1 MRGHVVALALAAA
14 FGVMR
19 PCAAEDIPT
28 AAQWMDDLMWGR
40 GPIGGPF
47 ALTDATGVRRTDAA
61 FRGKLVVLYFG
72 YTFCPDICP
81 TDLFAIA
88 KAIELLGP
96 KGDMVQP
103 VFVTIDPDRDTP
115 AILADYVAAFHTRLI
130 GLTGSTDEIATV
142 TRAYKAWFAK
152 APGRAAGDYSIDHT
166 GVIYL
171 IGRDGKY
178 LGFLPPQTTPERI
191 AEALRTAL

>member
-1 MRGHVVALALAAA
+1 MRGRVFALAVAAILGA
-14 FGVMR
+14 TP
-19 PCAAEDIPT
+19 PCAAEDVST
-28 AAQWMDDLMWGR
+28 AAQWMDDLMWGH

-47 ALTDATGVRRTDAA
+47 ALTDTAGVRRTDAG

-88 KAIELLGP
+88 KAVELLGP
-96 KGDMVQP
+96 KGDLVQP
-103 VFVTIDPDRDTP
+103 VFVTLDPERDTP
-115 AILADYVAAFHTRLI
+115 AILADYVAAFHPRLI
-130 GLTGSTDEIATV
+130 GLTGSTDEIAAV
-142 TRAYKAWFAK
+142 ARAYKAWFAK
-152 APGRAAGDYSIDHT
+152 TPGRAADDYSIDHT

-191 AEALRTAL
+191 AEALRAAL